1 MPFKGHGVVYRSGL
15 PKRTSSSMT
24 GGGSKAMGG
33 RAAGTMAGQN
43 LMTRWYLPAAVL
55 SMLLLRLGS
64 PDLFTTP
71 GPGIPFERES
81 KPWIPFK
88 GLVWCIGLGCLY
100 IGGF

>member
-1 MPFKGHGVVYRSGL
+1 
-15 PKRTSSSMT
+15 MT
-24 GGGSKAMGG
+24 GGGSRARGTRATG
-33 RAAGTMAGQN
+33 RMAGPS
-43 LMTRWYLPAAVL
+43 RRRPLPAAVV
-55 SMLLLRLGS
+55 SVLLLRLGS

-81 KPWIPFK
+81 KPWILFK